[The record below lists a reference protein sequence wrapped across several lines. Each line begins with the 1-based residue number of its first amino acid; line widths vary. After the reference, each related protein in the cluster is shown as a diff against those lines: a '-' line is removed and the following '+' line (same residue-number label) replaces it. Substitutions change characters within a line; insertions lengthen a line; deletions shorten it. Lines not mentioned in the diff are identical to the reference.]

1 MVEQKISVS
10 MFGKGNKDEKY
21 TPEYAIKPII
31 KYIPKDYVIWCPFDT
46 KESNFVKLLSKTH
59 KVIYSHIDNA
69 QDFFNYTPKEHFDII
84 VSNPPFSK
92 KMEVLQRL
100 YELDKPFAMLLGL
113 PILNYHIVGDFFIDK
128 HVQLLIVNKKVSF
141 DGNTSSFNNS
151 YFCHKLLPQDIIF
164 VDLPHNNTK
173 ENFVPSRMA
182 QDIKKLMG

>member
-84 VSNPPFSK
+84 VSNPPFTRK
-92 KMEVLQRL
+92 RQIFEKAL
-100 YELDKPFAMLLGL
+100 
-113 PILNYHIVGDFFIDK
+113 
-128 HVQLLIVNKKVSF
+128 
-141 DGNTSSFNNS
+141 SFNKPIALLMTNAWLNDKYSKWVFYESGRNMELLMFDKRVHFINPDGSIEKKTTFSSS
-151 YFCHKLLPQDIIF
+151 YYCSDLLPRDIVLEELTI
-164 VDLPHNNTK
+164 N
-173 ENFVPSRMA
+173 E
-182 QDIKKLMG
+182 